1 MDRQTLLV
9 GVSVFIL
16 LAFAGFYLGT
26 GQDSP
31 AGPGQ
36 DAKFATLMNTTVD
49 NDADIGT
56 ARFDNRSLDLMH
68 ENREEARFYID
79 TDRDGS
85 FDKELEDLEHNG
97 KVQNLTETVNLGD
110 TTYMLYFR
118 YRDSGSERGDAW
130 LWLYRVRE
138 L

>member
-31 AGPGQ
+31 SGPGS
-36 DAKFATLMNTTVD
+36 DTKFSTLMNTTVD
-49 NDADIGT
+49 DDDEIAT
-56 ARFDNRSLDLMH
+56 ARFDNRTLDLMY
-68 ENREEARFYID
+68 EDTEEARFYID
-79 TDRDGS
+79 IDRDGS
-85 FDKELEDLEHNG
+85 FDKEFDGLKHNG
-97 KVQNLTETVNLGD
+97 EVYNVTETVNLGES
-110 TTYMLYFR
+110 TYMLYFR
-118 YRDSGSERGDAW
+118 YKDSGNETGDGW